1 MEDVGV
7 FENAL
12 ALLASLSSAA
22 VVGRLSAAERE
33 QLVGRL
39 RETAALLERNALS
52 VSPEIP
58 STDVPPCLS
67 TPLEAKKHIFTCSDS
82 GRASCQASE
91 PMQEDLRGSMPGKRC
106 AETSAETSSLPC
118 ARADGQWSTLSSAA
132 AESAEKPPGKKKR
145 AKAGKGEPHLLDLS
159 FFKQRHIALKIAY
172 LGWNYDGFALQRDTK
187 ETVEEYLFAALR
199 KAKLVGE
206 NAEAERWSEGMYSRC
221 GRTDKGVSALGQVV
235 SLLVRSNALASSSED
250 KLPSDQKE
258 IDYVGVLN
266 RQLPEDIRVL
276 AWAPVAEDFSAR
288 FSCTWRHY
296 KYFFELEEGMDGGK
310 MRDAARALLGEHDFR
325 NYCKMDAVKVHSYT
339 RGLLQFSLSRVS
351 GGVAD
356 AGRMHVADIRG
367 TAFLYHQVRCMMA
380 VLLMVGKGQE
390 PLEILGELAD
400 LAEFPRKPQYHLAS
414 EEPLVLYACGYP
426 DEPKWRCSQG
436 SMRTVQQHF
445 EDVLK
450 RQRLRAAVVCQAA
463 ICAGVLPVNS
473 SEGSDAVPSV
483 DSSEE
488 HAVLSEQQPG
498 GASLFSFNDE
508 RQWQKREKHIPLR
521 RRPTE
526 QTYEEKRKRIVAKS
540 SEGSNAHAI
549 KSESEGIS

>member
-67 TPLEAKKHIFTCSDS
+67 TPLEAKKHIFTCS
-82 GRASCQASE
+82 
-91 PMQEDLRGSMPGKRC
+91 
-106 AETSAETSSLPC
+106 
-118 ARADGQWSTLSSAA
+118 
-132 AESAEKPPGKKKR
+132 
-145 AKAGKGEPHLLDLS
+145 GEPHLLDLS

-235 SLLVRSNALASSSED
+235 CLLAQRAA
-250 KLPSDQKE
+250 PR
-258 IDYVGVLN
+258 GVDG
-266 RQLPEDIRVL
+266 R
-276 AWAPVAEDFSAR
+276 R

-380 VLLMVGKGQE
+380 VLLM
-390 PLEILGELAD
+390 
-400 LAEFPRKPQYHLAS
+400 
-414 EEPLVLYACGYP
+414 
-426 DEPKWRCSQG
+426 
-436 SMRTVQQHF
+436 
-445 EDVLK
+445 
-450 RQRLRAAVVCQAA
+450 
-463 ICAGVLPVNS
+463 
-473 SEGSDAVPSV
+473 
-483 DSSEE
+483 
-488 HAVLSEQQPG
+488 
-498 GASLFSFNDE
+498 
-508 RQWQKREKHIPLR
+508 
-521 RRPTE
+521 
-526 QTYEEKRKRIVAKS
+526 
-540 SEGSNAHAI
+540 
-549 KSESEGIS
+549 